1 MFTEAFVSILL
12 EASLTGAGL
21 ILAIYALIT
30 PILDKIIKV
39 RKELVAEKKEQFDS
53 FAEKV
58 KTERSDANMNQLNK
72 LNDALKNLIPF
83 PKFFGVGVLFVFML
97 YIFVSFFAFEW
108 FMQPI
113 VSKSVV
119 TEDAMAISFLVATCG
134 FLFVGLYTISEVA
147 RTMKHQWKEL
157 EEEKEKAGKATNK
170 ELEKI
175 EKDIE
180 ELKQKEDMRVSG

>member
-58 KTERSDANMNQLNK
+58 KTERSDANMKQLNK

-83 PKFFGVGVLFVFML
+83 PKFFGVGVLSVFML
-97 YIFVSFFAFEW
+97 YIFVSFFAVQW

-113 VSKSVV
+113 VSKGVV
-119 TEDAMAISFLVATCG
+119 TEDAMAIFFPCSYVW
-134 FLFVGLYTISEVA
+134 ISICWVIYYIRSCQNNEA
-147 RTMKHQWKEL
+147 PMERT
-157 EEEKEKAGKATNK
+157 
-170 ELEKI
+170 
-175 EKDIE
+175 
-180 ELKQKEDMRVSG
+180 